1 MHKDLSRT
9 LPTDLLTET
18 KSGVELSVYLVPGAK
33 NEQILGIVE
42 TEHGK
47 ALKIA
52 IRERPIENR
61 ANIALI
67 EFLAKMLN
75 VPKSNIS
82 IKRGHKSRE
91 KRVCISKFY
100 GAEEGA

>member
-9 LPTDLLTET
+9 LLTDLLTET
-18 KSGVELSVYLVPGAK
+18 KSGVELSIYLVPGAK
-33 NEQILGIVE
+33 NEQILGIIE
-42 TEHGK
+42 TERGK

-52 IRERPIENR
+52 IRERPIENK

-67 EFLAKMLN
+67 EFLAKVLN

-91 KRVCISKFY
+91 KRICISGSY
-100 GAEEGA
+100 GAEEGT